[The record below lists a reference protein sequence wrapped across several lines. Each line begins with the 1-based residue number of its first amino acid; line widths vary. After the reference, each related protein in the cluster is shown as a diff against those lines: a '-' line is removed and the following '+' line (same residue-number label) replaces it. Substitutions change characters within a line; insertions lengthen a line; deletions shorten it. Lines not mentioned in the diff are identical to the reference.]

1 MCSSAWLTKKL
12 VYVQKVIQ
20 RNIFLCNGFQLVTLT
35 IFDVVNKREERK
47 VTAYYKGGARESG
60 LNLISLK
67 VRAFPF
73 IWEAGSLSV
82 SQREK
87 KMKLRQ
93 L

>member
-1 MCSSAWLTKKL
+1 M
-12 VYVQKVIQ
+12 
-20 RNIFLCNGFQLVTLT
+20 FLNWSPLKTT

-47 VTAYYKGGARESG
+47 VTAYYKGGALESD

-87 KMKLRQ
+87 NVKLRQ
-93 L
+93 LQNHIQFKQQGQYLDVF